1 MRLGVLIA
9 SAPAEGDAPL
19 IASAVE
25 AALRSGDHVALFL
38 MADGVDYALTASV
51 RAYLA
56 AGADVTVCAMD
67 AEAHA
72 LDPAQLVAAGVTLGS
87 QRDHA
92 HLLLHSD
99 RFLSF
104 T

>member
-1 MRLGVLIA
+1 MLIA
-9 SAPAEGDAPL
+9 SSPAEGDAPL

-25 AALRSGDHVALFL
+25 AALRAGDSIELFL
-38 MADGVDYALTASV
+38 MADGVHYALTAGV

-56 AGADVTVCAMD
+56 AGAEVTVCAMD
-67 AEAHA
+67 AEAQA
-72 LDPAQLVAAGVTLGS
+72 LDPAQLTACGVTLGS

-92 HLLLHSD
+92 HILLRSD